1 MQFTITLQN
10 SIELEGN
17 GTGMSTAKNEQFFEK
32 NQNNNDVIE
41 IIKIKNIEG
50 LLVTID
56 IEKAFDSLDD
66 NFLIFTLEKNS
77 FGQNFILW
85 VKVLLKDQELF
96 VINGDKS
103 TKHFLVR

>member
-1 MQFTITLQN
+1 
-10 SIELEGN
+10 
-17 GTGMSTAKNEQFFEK
+17 MSTEKNEQFFEK
-32 NQNNNDVIE
+32 IQNNNDVIE
-41 IIKIKNIEG
+41 IIKIENIEG
-50 LLVTID
+50 LLVIID

>member
-1 MQFTITLQN
+1 
-10 SIELEGN
+10 
-17 GTGMSTAKNEQFFEK
+17 MSTAKNEQFFEK

-66 NFLIFTLEKNS
+66 NFLIFTLEKKQ
-77 FGQNFILW
+77 FW
-85 VKVLLKDQELF
+85 LKFYLM
-96 VINGDKS
+96 G
-103 TKHFLVR
+103 

>member
-1 MQFTITLQN
+1 
-10 SIELEGN
+10 
-17 GTGMSTAKNEQFFEK
+17 MSTAKNEQFFEK
-32 NQNNNDVIE
+32 IQNNNDVIE
-41 IIKIKNIEG
+41 IIKIENIEG
-50 LLVTID
+50 LLVIID

-77 FGQNFILW
+77 FGQNFIFW